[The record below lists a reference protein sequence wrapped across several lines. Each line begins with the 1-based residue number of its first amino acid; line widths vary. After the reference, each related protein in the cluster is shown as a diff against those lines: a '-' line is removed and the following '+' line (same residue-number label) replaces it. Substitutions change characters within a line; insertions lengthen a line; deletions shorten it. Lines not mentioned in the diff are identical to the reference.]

1 MGLPVMGDNAPR
13 FWGPAA
19 GPGRGAGAAVPGS
32 WPGRAGAPAGGVGA
46 TERAR
51 ATGTAGCTGPGAAL
65 AGNEAAAPVAPA
77 GASRRACGA
86 ADGAEGADDTTGAAG
101 PDDRAGLPA
110 GAEAP
115 VVCAPVDAATT
126 PGGGGTRPWPEDE
139 TTGDGP
145 AGVVLPAVGVPG
157 LPRSAPSALDGD
169 VGVGTTAAG
178 AGRVPL
184 ETWFVGSTPAGGT
197 GTMPVAAKPLP
208 ATPVNAAPASGPPE
222 LTGAGPP
229 ARGEVGDATGPGEEG
244 RPAPGAGRS
253 CSGAGS
259 SG

>member
-13 FWGPAA
+13 FCGPAA
-19 GPGRGAGAAVPGS
+19 GPERGAGAAVPGS
-32 WPGRAGAPAGGVGA
+32 GPGRAAAPAGGVGA

-51 ATGTAGCTGPGAAL
+51 ATGTAGCARPGAAL
-65 AGNEAAAPVAPA
+65 IGEEAAAPV
-77 GASRRACGA
+77 GVSLRTCGA
-86 ADGAEGADDTTGAAG
+86 VDVADGTTGAAG
-101 PDDRAGLPA
+101 PDGRAGLPA
-110 GAEAP
+110 ETGAEVP

-145 AGVVLPAVGVPG
+145 AGIVLPGATVPGVP
-157 LPRSAPSALDGD
+157 RAAPSALAGAI
-169 VGVGTTAAG
+169 GAGAAGAG
-178 AGRVPL
+178 AGRVPA

-197 GTMPVAAKPLP
+197 GAVPVAARPLP
-208 ATPVNAAPASGPPE
+208 ATPASAAPASEPAE
-222 LTGAGPP
+222 VTGAVLP
-229 ARGEVGDATGPGEEG
+229 ARGEVGVAAEPGEEE

-253 CSGAGS
+253 CSAAGS